1 MDHIGHMP
9 LAYQCALDT
18 LDSGERTAS
27 RLRGLVDHFEKS
39 TGLQST
45 PSLAEH
51 LPGWRDAA
59 QRIAGRRFYNFNSEA

>member
-9 LAYQCALDT
+9 LAYQCALDA
-18 LDSGERTAS
+18 LDNGERTSS
-27 RLRGLVDHFEKS
+27 RLRGLMDHFERS

-51 LPGWRDAA
+51 LQGWRDATH
-59 QRIAGRRFYNFNSEA
+59 RIAARRFWNFNSEE